1 MFKVDSVDKSIS
13 SINES
18 SNTIKD
24 RNNKINKDN
33 NIDKD
38 VDEYVEEESKEKLK
52 EDIEKLNE
60 TVGLLENDI
69 KESLKFELHEQ
80 SERMMVKV
88 MNIQEHEVIKEMPP
102 KEVLDLIGKIK
113 EMVGV
118 FLDEKV

>member
-13 SINES
+13 SLNES
-18 SNTIKD
+18 SNKIVD
-24 RNNKINKDN
+24 RKNKINKD

-60 TVGLLENDI
+60 TVSLLENDI